1 MNEILKMMRDI
12 WYVHVAGTTKER
24 PIFHEQLFTLANEG
38 IDEMNLDLFKN
49 QVRFKIALELIDR
62 DEGLSIMQLN
72 KHLEDVPQ
80 ATLYRHVNAM
90 LQDSLLKVVGIQ
102 RAGKVEEKVYALNTS
117 GYKIKE
123 EDWASATYDEKV
135 NFVSFYFM
143 YILQN
148 YKNYHDQLMTNDSP
162 DKATFSLVKLNL
174 ADEMFHSFQSELSAL
189 LEKYYEL
196 SAQKEEDET
205 KRTVSLVIIP

>member
-1 MNEILKMMRDI
+1 
-12 WYVHVAGTTKER
+12 
-24 PIFHEQLFTLANEG
+24 
-38 IDEMNLDLFKN
+38 MNLDLFKN
-49 QVRFKIALELIDR
+49 QIRFKIALELIDR
-62 DEGLSIMQLN
+62 DKGLSIMQLN
-72 KHLEDVPQ
+72 KLLSDVPQ

-90 LQDSLLKVVGIQ
+90 LKDSLLKVVGIQ
-102 RAGKVEEKVYALNTS
+102 RVGKVEEKIYALNTS

-143 YILQN
+143 YILQK
-148 YKNYHDQLMTNDSP
+148 YKNYHDKLTTTDSP

-174 ADEMFHSFQSELSAL
+174 SDEIFHSFQSELGTL

-196 SAQKEEDET
+196 STKKEEDET

>member
-1 MNEILKMMRDI
+1 MRDI

-24 PIFHEQLFTLANEG
+24 PIFYEQLFTLANEG